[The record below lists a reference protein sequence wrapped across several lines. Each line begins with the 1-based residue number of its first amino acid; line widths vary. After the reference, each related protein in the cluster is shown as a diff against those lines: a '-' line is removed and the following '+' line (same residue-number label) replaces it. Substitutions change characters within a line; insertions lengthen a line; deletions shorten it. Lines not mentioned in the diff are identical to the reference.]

1 MTSLVRRYLKTGI
14 AFLATGLLIGL
25 WMIVRRELL
34 NQPLSPW
41 MVSAHTHALL
51 VGFVMMMILGVAL
64 WMFPRP
70 VRGDTRY
77 RPAVA
82 ETAYWM
88 VTAGTAARVAGELLH
103 TVADGSG
110 LRWAVV
116 LASMLQGAGLL
127 AFFATMWPRIRAV
140 GSQAREAGGERF

>member
-1 MTSLVRRYLKTGI
+1 MTSLVRRFLKTGI
-14 AFLATGLLIGL
+14 AFLAIGLLIGL

-34 NQPLSPW
+34 NEALSPW

-82 ETAYWM
+82 EAAYWM
-88 VTAGTAARVAGELLH
+88 VTTGTGARVAGELMR
-103 TVADGSG
+103 TTMSG
-110 LRWAVV
+110 PWLRWAIV
-116 LASMLQGAGLL
+116 LASLLQGAGLV
-127 AFFATMWPRIRAV
+127 AFFLTMWPRIRAV
-140 GSQAREAGGERF
+140 GSQAREASGERF